1 MAAPNLLGAL
11 AIYGKTTAVAL
22 SNTSVISVLNNGSS
36 SGKCFKI
43 NTLNVANPN
52 TSVSVS
58 ISINYYTT
66 ANLTGT
72 AYPIVGNIS
81 VPAGSTLNV
90 IDKGSPYYMEENTSI
105 GAIASTGGVLSVTTS
120 YEDIG

>member
-1 MAAPNLLGAL
+1 MAAPNLIGASL
-11 AIYGKTTAVAL
+11 ILGKTTAVAL
-22 SNTSVISVLNNGSS
+22 SNTSAFSVLNNGSS
-36 SGKCFKI
+36 SGKCFKV

-52 TSVSVS
+52 TSVAAN

-66 ANLTGT
+66 ANLVGT
-72 AYPIVGNIS
+72 AFPIVGNIT

-105 GAIASTGGVLSVTTS
+105 GAFASTGGVLFITTS
-120 YEDIG
+120 YEDIS